1 MAIDGRNVASD
12 QIRFKV
18 ALRSTK
24 YKAMATRKTKSAEYQ
39 NSERLA
45 LPLKFT

>member
-12 QIRFKV
+12 QIRLKV
-18 ALRSTK
+18 SLRSTA
-24 YKAMATRKTKSAEYQ
+24 YKAMETRTTKSVENQ
-39 NSERLA
+39 NSDRLA